1 MEAVCFI
8 TQSLKNDACKE
19 GQKTL
24 HDILLD
30 ADITEF
36 LCEAMATLHSHLL
49 EYVPP
54 INKIYV
60 NQVSAMFLLQ
70 EDLIT

>member
-1 MEAVCFI
+1 
-8 TQSLKNDACKE
+8 
-19 GQKTL
+19 
-24 HDILLD
+24 
-30 ADITEF
+30 
-36 LCEAMATLHSHLL
+36 LL

-70 EDLIT
+70 EDLITWIVKGLPVIV